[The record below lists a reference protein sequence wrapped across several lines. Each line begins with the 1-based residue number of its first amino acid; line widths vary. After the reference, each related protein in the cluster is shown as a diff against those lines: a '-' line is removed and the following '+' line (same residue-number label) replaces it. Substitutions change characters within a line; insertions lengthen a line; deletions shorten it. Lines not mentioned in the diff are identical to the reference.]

1 MSNLFNGL
9 ESMGLQG
16 LENVKIYDD
25 EPKKTDNK
33 AEKTKTPEVTEAD
46 YLFDKTYKCPVCEKE
61 FKAKMV
67 RAGKTRLIGSDS
79 DLRPKYS
86 GIDAIK
92 YDAIVCPYCGYASLS
107 RFFGNLTD
115 GQIKLITGT
124 VTANFKGMPEYG
136 DIYTYDEALSRLKL
150 VLLSTIVK
158 KGKNSEK
165 AYTCLKLAWVYRGLS
180 EHLAETGELT
190 EEKEKCC
197 KNNENEMLKNALE
210 GFVAARQGENFP
222 VCGMDECTLD
232 YLIADI
238 AVRTGKLDLAEQMIS
253 NVIVSRN
260 SNTRLKD
267 KARTLRDT
275 IKERK

>member
-92 YDAIVCPYCGYASLS
+92 YDSIVCPYCGYASLS

-136 DIYTYDEALSRLKL
+136 DIYTYDEAISRLKL

-190 EEKEKCC
+190 EEKEKFC

-222 VCGMDECTLD
+222 VCGMDESTLD

-275 IKERK
+275 IKARK

>member
-25 EPKKTDNK
+25 EPKNTDNK
-33 AEKTKTPEVTEAD
+33 AEKPKTPEVTEAD

-136 DIYTYDEALSRLKL
+136 DIYTYDEAISRLKL

-158 KGKNSEK
+158 KGKTAKRLIPVLNWRGYTEDYRSILQRQVNLQKKKKNSVK
-165 AYTCLKLAWVYRGLS
+165 ITKMRC
-180 EHLAETGELT
+180 
-190 EEKEKCC
+190 
-197 KNNENEMLKNALE
+197 
-210 GFVAARQGENFP
+210 
-222 VCGMDECTLD
+222 
-232 YLIADI
+232 
-238 AVRTGKLDLAEQMIS
+238 
-253 NVIVSRN
+253 
-260 SNTRLKD
+260 
-267 KARTLRDT
+267 
-275 IKERK
+275 

>member
-25 EPKKTDNK
+25 EPKNTDK
-33 AEKTKTPEVTEAD
+33 QAEKPKAPEVKEAD
-46 YLFDKTYKCPVCEKE
+46 YLFDKTFKCPVCEKE

-67 RAGKTRLIGSDS
+67 RAGKTRLIGSDT

-86 GIDAIK
+86 GIDSIK
-92 YDAIVCPYCGYASLS
+92 YDAVVCPHCGYGALS

-124 VTANFKGMPEYG
+124 VTANFKGTPEYG
-136 DIYTYDEALSRLKL
+136 DIYTYDEAINRLKL

-158 KGKNSEK
+158 KGRNSEK

-190 EEKEKCC
+190 KDKEKLY
-197 KNNENEMLKNALE
+197 KDSENEMLRNALE

-222 VCGMDECTLD
+222 VCGMDESTLD

-238 AVRTGKLDLAEQMIS
+238 AARTGKFDLAEQMIS
-253 NVIVSRN
+253 NVVVSR
-260 SNTRLKD
+260 SANTRLKD
-267 KARTLRDT
+267 KARTLRDS
-275 IKERK
+275 IKARK

>member
-86 GIDAIK
+86 GIDSIK

-136 DIYTYDEALSRLKL
+136 DIYTYDEAISRLKL

-190 EEKEKCC
+190 EEKEKFC

-238 AVRTGKLDLAEQMIS
+238 AVRTGRLDLAEQMLSLIH
-253 NVIVSRN
+253 I
-260 SNTRLKD
+260 
-267 KARTLRDT
+267 
-275 IKERK
+275 